1 MKRRKTNDAIA
12 PPLPGSHNAGTHI
25 FVQSRHHSLSDEA
38 APENAS
44 VFRMRHSE
52 IDVYYEENRNN
63 DKGQARWR
71 EGGRS
76 QRKGAFFNYVMVY
89 MTISAALITTAGLC
103 LHAILKADSSERR
116 ESLFQRS
123 LQRAEH
129 QLRADSRES
138 GVNYES
144 PTSISAAANDAT
156 EIQWVADRGILTRTE
171 MRQAET
177 VSADR
182 FLFPAGSQIVMEQG
196 SENSVV
202 IRITEPS
209 VFVTYS
215 QAASGASNLN
225 KPAET
230 ATPVTPA
237 HVARPNAV
245 EIRVKGA
252 RR

>member
-1 MKRRKTNDAIA
+1 VRRCRNRECTDLT
-12 PPLPGSHNAGTHI
+12 PPPPGPPRWFNGFCATQQRFRFVAG
-25 FVQSRHHSLSDEA
+25 SGAE
-38 APENAS
+38 S
-44 VFRMRHSE
+44 V
-52 IDVYYEENRNN
+52 
-63 DKGQARWR
+63 KPPGQAQWR
-71 EGGRS
+71 EGRCS

-89 MTISAALITTAGLC
+89 MTISAALMTTAGLC

-116 ESLFQRS
+116 ESLFLRS

-129 QLRADSRES
+129 QLRVDSRES

-144 PTSISAAANDAT
+144 PTTISIVANDETA
-156 EIQWVADRGILTRTE
+156 IQWVADRGILTRTE
-171 MRQAET
+171 TRQTNT
-177 VSADR
+177 VASDR
-182 FLFPAGSQIVMEQG
+182 FIFPAGSLIAMEQG
-196 SENSVV
+196 TENSIV

-215 QAASGASNLN
+215 QAASGGSNLN